1 MIAEEVTAQSAERMA
16 ALHAKCFDQPWPA
29 SEFASLL
36 SMPSTLAF
44 AIQEDARH
52 LALVLVRIAA
62 DEAEI
67 LTIGVDPDFRGQGL
81 GFSVLAR
88 AEEDV
93 CARGVISVFLE
104 VNQHNDPAQALYT
117 RAGYSEIGRR
127 PRYYRGRDDAL
138 IYRKTLLERGQTGA

>member
-44 AIQEDARH
+44 AIQQDARH

-67 LTIGVDPDFRGQGL
+67 LTIGVDPDFRGKRLGL
-81 GFSVLAR
+81 AVLDR
-88 AEEDV
+88 AERAVSESG
-93 CARGVISVFLE
+93 AISMFLE
-104 VNQHNDPAQALYT
+104 VNQHNDPARALYT

-138 IYRKTLLERGQTGA
+138 IFRKSLLERGQTGA

>member
-44 AIQEDARH
+44 AIQQDARH

-67 LTIGVDPDFRGQGL
+67 LTIGVDPDFRGKRLGL
-81 GFSVLAR
+81 AVLDR
-88 AEEDV
+88 AERAVSESG
-93 CARGVISVFLE
+93 AISMFLE
-104 VNQHNDPAQALYT
+104 VNQHNDPARALYT

-138 IYRKTLLERGQTGA
+138 IYRKTLLERGQIGA

>member
-44 AIQEDARH
+44 AIQQDARH

-67 LTIGVDPDFRGQGL
+67 LTIGVDPDFRGKRLGL
-81 GFSVLAR
+81 AVLDR
-88 AEEDV
+88 AERAVSESG
-93 CARGVISVFLE
+93 AISMFLE
-104 VNQHNDPAQALYT
+104 VNQHNDPARALYT

-138 IYRKTLLERGQTGA
+138 IFRKTLLERGQTGA

>member
-1 MIAEEVTAQSAERMA
+1 MIVEQVTGQSAERMA
-16 ALHAKCFDQPWPA
+16 ALHGKCFDQAWPA

-36 SMPSTLAF
+36 SMPSTHAF
-44 AIQEDARH
+44 AIQQDKRH

-67 LTIGVDPDFRGQGL
+67 LTIGVDPDFRGKRLGL
-81 GFSVLAR
+81 AVLDR
-88 AEEDV
+88 AERAVSESG
-93 CARGVISVFLE
+93 AISMFLE
-104 VNQHNDPAQALYT
+104 VNQHNDSARALYT

-138 IYRKTLLERGQTGA
+138 IYRKSLLERGQTGA